1 MRDLT
6 NHFAHPE
13 FLWILL
19 LAVPLAAALFFWSWR
34 VKQKLIG
41 QFVQARLL
49 PALTVG
55 VSAARQKFRLV
66 LLLAALAGVLAA
78 LAGPRWGTTWEEARQ
93 RGLDIVVA
101 VDTSRSMLAPDAAPN
116 RLEKAKLAAFDL
128 MRQAK
133 EDRLGL
139 VAFAGSAFL
148 QCPLTLDDE
157 AFRQG
162 VQALSVGIVPQ
173 GGTALSEAIRTALGA
188 FEKGNGNHKVLVL
201 FTDGEDHDAD
211 TETLGA
217 AKDAA
222 EAGMRIFTVGVG
234 TEAGGLLQEPDGT
247 FIKDEDGNAV
257 KSHLNEELLRK
268 IATETGGFYIP
279 LKGADPMQILYSQGL
294 APLPKS
300 ESNTKLTEVHPEQYH
315 WFLGFA
321 VLCLV
326 AEMLLPEGARPA
338 RAKVAGP
345 LNNGLQKAVII
356 LSVLLIPVLAFA
368 SGPGA
373 YNKYESGDYEGA
385 FKEYNRLAEQKT
397 NDYRL
402 TYNAGTAAYKAKDM
416 EAAEKQ
422 LSAALNTPE
431 ITSDLDTQERAY
443 FNLGNALYHLGEP
456 VEDPKEKQ
464 QRWEQSIANYSR
476 ALRLNT
482 NDVDAG
488 NNLAYVKR
496 KLEELKQQQQQQQP
510 QKQDQS
516 KDDKNQD
523 QKNQD
528 QQTQDQNKQDQQ
540 KQDQQNQKNQDQKNQ
555 SSQDQKKQPNQPD
568 KKDQQQQSQ
577 SQKSEQDKKKEHQQK
592 QQQAQKDKDQQ
603 KKSDQAKAGQN
614 DQRGKEPNQDQQ
626 AGQAAVMPMTLQQA
640 KQLLDA
646 QKDDEQPLI
655 FGPENPPPK
664 NSQAK
669 IKDW

>member
-1 MRDLT
+1 VEEVAVSNFT

-19 LAVPLAAALFFWSWR
+19 LALPLATALFFWSWR
-34 VKQKLIG
+34 VKQRLIG

-55 VSAARQKFRLV
+55 VSSSRQKFRIV
-66 LLLAALAGVLAA
+66 LSLAALGGILAA

-101 VDTSRSMLAPDAAPN
+101 VDTSRSMLARDAAPN

-133 EDRLGL
+133 EDRMGI
-139 VAFAGSAFL
+139 VAFAGAAFL

-162 VQALSVGIVPQ
+162 VQALNVGIVPQ
-173 GGTALSEAIRTALGA
+173 GGTALSEAIRTGLGA

-201 FTDGEDHDAD
+201 FTDGEDHDEDA
-211 TETLGA
+211 ETLAA

-234 TEAGGLLQEPDGT
+234 TAAGELLQEQDGS

-300 ESNTKLTEVHPEQYH
+300 ESTTKLTQVHPEHYH

-321 VLCLV
+321 VLCLMV
-326 AEMLLPEGARPA
+326 EMLMPDGARPT
-338 RAKVAGP
+338 RTKLAGSP
-345 LNNGLQKAVII
+345 NHAVQKAAM
-356 LSVLLIPVLAFA
+356 LLCLFLIPSLAFA

-402 TYNAGTAAYKAKDM
+402 TYNAGTAAYKAKDL

-431 ITSDLDTQERAY
+431 ITSDLETQERAY
-443 FNLGNALYHLGEP
+443 YNLGNTLFHIGEP
-456 VEDPKEKQ
+456 VEDAKEKQ

-482 NDVDAG
+482 NDVDAR
-488 NNLAYVKR
+488 NNLAFVQR
-496 KLEELKQQQQQQQP
+496 KLEELKQQQQQQQ
-510 QKQDQS
+510 QDQK

-523 QKNQD
+523 QKDQDQKDQD
-528 QQTQDQNKQDQQ
+528 QQKQDQSKQDQQ
-540 KQDQQNQKNQDQKNQ
+540 KQDQQNQQKQDQKNQ
-555 SSQDQKKQPNQPD
+555 SGQDQKKQQNQPD
-568 KKDQQQQSQ
+568 KKDQQQQ
-577 SQKSEQDKKKEHQQK
+577 QQQ
-592 QQQAQKDKDQQ
+592 QQQAKDQQ
-603 KKSDQAKAGQN
+603 KKSDQAKAGQK
-614 DQRGKEPNQDQQ
+614 DQGGKQPDQDQQ
-626 AGQAAVMPMTLQQA
+626 AGQATAMPMTLQQA

-646 QKDDEQPLI
+646 QKDDEQALI
-655 FGPENPPPK
+655 FGPENPPQK
-664 NSQAK
+664 NSQGK
-669 IKDW
+669 FKDW